1 MVGGRQ
7 LTSSLCTES
16 SHRATERC
24 SSPAAV
30 IQQLGCCAIPTNR
43 ELSDGG
49 GGGGGGGLLLNC
61 RTERGRS
68 EESANFV
75 RRVDAAA
82 AAAAVGAAN
91 RQRMTSS

>member
-1 MVGGRQ
+1 MIGGRQ

-16 SHRATERC
+16 SHRATQRC

-43 ELSDGG
+43 ELSGG

-61 RTERGRS
+61 RTEEPADLRKARTLCV
-68 EESANFV
+68 ES
-75 RRVDAAA
+75 
-82 AAAAVGAAN
+82 
-91 RQRMTSS
+91 TLLLLLLLL